1 MSHKKITSIS
11 YKGLCV
17 ILKSFRCACTLILIN
32 ACTHTLALRALTRV
46 TSWISKGIFVC
57 LVQMSHWAQGVQPRL
72 FVCLD
77 RPTSQ
82 ASKPLKAPLGLA
94 LEKRKILSFLPGSAV
109 AGSDALVASFCLPW
123 KPPRRC
129 QPRHWV
135 HAGSSSARRLPL
147 PLRRLPLPFRRLSSD
162 LRPQAGSFS
171 SRKTNMAGCTT
182 TCWIT
187 RCSLT
192 KHNRTHNFG

>member
-32 ACTHTLALRALTRV
+32 ACTHTLALRALTRA

-94 LEKRKILSFLPGSAV
+94 LKKQKILSFLPGSAV
-109 AGSDALVASFCLPW
+109 AGSDARRLLLFTVKASPPLPT
-123 KPPRRC
+123 P
-129 QPRHWV
+129 
-135 HAGSSSARRLPL
+135 SLSARRLQLGATTSP
-147 PLRRLPLPFRRLSSD
+147 PSPTTPPPFSTTLQ
-162 LRPQAGSFS
+162 RPP
-171 SRKTNMAGCTT
+171 TT
-182 TCWIT
+182 GWLI
-187 RCSLT
+187 LIQEN
-192 KHNRTHNFG
+192 KHGWLHHHMLDHKMQPY